1 MTQLRSRARRGG
13 VLVLVA
19 SLFAVVPVLFAVAAH
34 AQTTACPAGG
44 RGGAGGDGGRSTG
57 ANGGL
62 SFTVPGFATTGGSAD
77 ASGGDGGTARGGAGG
92 RGGSGTLP
100 ICNQNTNGALP
111 AAAPAHAAAPAY
123 GAAAPARVGGYGGGL
138 ARTGARTYTE
148 VGIAGLV
155 FMVGGV
161 LLFFGQPLRRARR
174 Q

>member
-13 VLVLVA
+13 LLLFVA
-19 SLFAVVPVLFAVAAH
+19 SLFAVAMFSATAH

-62 SFTVPGFATTGGSAD
+62 SFTVPGLGTVTGGSAD

-100 ICNQNTNGALP
+100 ICNQNTNGA
-111 AAAPAHAAAPAY
+111 APAVAAAPAY
-123 GAAAPARVGGYGGGL
+123 GGGGGGGAAPARVGGYGGGL

-161 LLFFGQPLRRARR
+161 LLFLGQPLRRARR